1 LAGII
6 DRLKAGVEFGE
17 EVEPPSFCGVSLEW
31 FDFKNK
37 RVALFSPGDL
47 DLARWIARKG
57 ASTTYLCGPDESS
70 GEQGITSIDHDIW
83 DFPHAEMDYIF
94 FDTRVMSKFH
104 YVEDVPRLTERL
116 QRLLSSSGNCFT
128 TFRTGIVQAEWDVY
142 NSVLVTE
149 SGVLPSSPFLYDEL
163 LKDFAVRPLLRLKD
177 EQAPG
182 CVTRVFRIAPR
193 QPTILVIL
201 GQSQSGKTTLARA
214 FRHLQPGAHFSSDYF
229 YFNLF
234 QVRGKLATSDYS
246 PRLQKILG
254 DATAEDT
261 GNFFRSLEDDLP
273 SFEEY
278 LSLVVDLLPN
288 ATQLISMDL
297 DLRRDDRVPVV
308 KASLEAAGYSVWFVT
323 R

>member
-1 LAGII
+1 
-6 DRLKAGVEFGE
+6 
-17 EVEPPSFCGVSLEW
+17 
-31 FDFKNK
+31 
-37 RVALFSPGDL
+37 
-47 DLARWIARKG
+47 
-57 ASTTYLCGPDESS
+57 
-70 GEQGITSIDHDIW
+70 
-83 DFPHAEMDYIF
+83 M
-94 FDTRVMSKFH
+94 
-104 YVEDVPRLTERL
+104 
-116 QRLLSSSGNCFT
+116 
-128 TFRTGIVQAEWDVY
+128 
-142 NSVLVTE
+142 
-149 SGVLPSSPFLYDEL
+149 
-163 LKDFAVRPLLRLKD
+163 
-177 EQAPG
+177 
-182 CVTRVFRIAPR
+182 
-193 QPTILVIL
+193 
-201 GQSQSGKTTLARA
+201 
-214 FRHLQPGAHFSSDYF
+214 
-229 YFNLF
+229 F